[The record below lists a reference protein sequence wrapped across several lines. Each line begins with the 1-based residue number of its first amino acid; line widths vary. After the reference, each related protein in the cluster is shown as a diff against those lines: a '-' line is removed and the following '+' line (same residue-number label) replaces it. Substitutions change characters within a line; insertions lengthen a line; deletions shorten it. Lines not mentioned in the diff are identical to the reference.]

1 MDVEKSLTLMSK
13 LTTDQTLERIQAHV
27 GQDEVGA
34 GERLEKYN
42 EQINEFKGGA
52 KKMFSMLM
60 KFKNYVGA
68 LQTLRKHETHQMKK
82 FSGFFADYE
91 TNSLGAYSASKYQAS
106 MFFSD
111 PNLATSKEKV
121 DSIGNSRT
129 NPFVKMRYWVKEEQL
144 DLASI
149 LEAIHVK
156 EGMEKRLEA
165 TKKKKRSTQNSLDKL
180 SQGKKTLTNFWKSQ
194 STKANNITQYT
205 ATIAQCEQDIENYE
219 RMIKMAACN
228 LSENSIPQ
236 FKQDKSVSYYRML
249 TAFSSAELKNSQDA
263 ADVWSHISDGVKSKA

>member
-1 MDVEKSLTLMSK
+1 M
-13 LTTDQTLERIQAHV
+13 

-52 KKMFSMLM
+52 KKMFQMLE

-68 LQTLRKHETHQMKK
+68 LQALRKHETHQMKK

-91 TNSLGAYSASKYQAS
+91 TNSLGAYSASKFQAS
-106 MFFSD
+106 LFFAD
-111 PNLATSKEKV
+111 PNEAAAKEKV
-121 DSIGNSRT
+121 DSIGSSRT
-129 NPFVKMRYWVKEEQL
+129 NPFVKMRYWVKEEQF
-144 DLASI
+144 DLAAI

-156 EGMEKRLEA
+156 EGMEKRLEG

-194 STKANNITQYT
+194 STKANNITSYT

-219 RMIKMAACN
+219 RMIKMTACN

-236 FKQDKSVSYYRML
+236 FKQDKSASYYKML
-249 TAFSSAELKNSQDA
+249 TTFSQAELKNSSDA
-263 ADVWSHISDGVKSKA
+263 TEVWNAVCEGTKDKQA